1 MSERAER
8 SAYLGQFSEARA
20 DAIAAELEKAG
31 IAWAH
36 KGASLITRFFFIGE
50 WGVRMFVD
58 AERLD
63 DARAIAERTPE
74 PGARA

>member
-1 MSERAER
+1 MTRAPR

-20 DAIAAELEKAG
+20 NAIAGELEKAG

-36 KGASLITRFFFIGE
+36 KGSGLLTRFFFIGE

-58 AERLD
+58 ADRVN

-74 PGARA
+74 PRAE